1 MHWKLKLQKEFY
13 VKFMKQI
20 YFNNIEPKKKTLLF
34 NLGKKMMNM
43 HVLGST
49 EEVIYNIEI

>member
-20 YFNNIEPKKKTLLF
+20 YFNNIEPKKNIIVQF
-34 NLGKKMMNM
+34 RKKND
-43 HVLGST
+43 
-49 EEVIYNIEI
+49 EYACARIYRRSDI